1 MNGAHHVLFKDRTD
15 AGNQLAE
22 KLRSYTDTAALVLG
36 LARGGVVVSRQV
48 AALLHLSSDV
58 LVIKKV
64 SSPYN
69 PEYALGAL
77 APDGVDVIHWA
88 DAHRSGVDEEYIRGL
103 EKELRSIVGSK
114 MRLYRKG
121 KKPLAVEG
129 KTVILVDDGAATGA
143 TMEAAV
149 QWARTKKARSIVVAL
164 PVASKTAIQQL
175 RPKVTECVCMSETD
189 DLESV
194 GSYYESFE
202 QINDEDVIP

>member
-15 AGNQLAE
+15 AGTQLAA
-22 KLRSYTDTAALVLG
+22 KLQPYTDSLALVLG
-36 LARGGVVVSRQV
+36 LARGGVIVSRRV
-48 AALLHLSSDV
+48 AALLHLPSDT
-58 LVIKKV
+58 LVIKKI

-69 PEYALGAL
+69 PEYALGAM

-103 EKELRSIVGSK
+103 EKELRSVVSSK

-121 KKPLAVEG
+121 EKPLVVEG

-149 QWARTKKARSIVVAL
+149 LWARKKKARSIIVAL
-164 PVASKTAIQQL
+164 PVASKTAVQQL
-175 RPKVTECVCMSETD
+175 RAKVSECVCVFETD
-189 DLESV
+189 DLEAV
-194 GSYYESFE
+194 GAYYESFE
-202 QINDEDVIP
+202 QINDEDVIR